1 MAPWETKQFPFFMT
15 KGYQRDLRV
24 TGFIKFLSL
33 RSLKTSILNRNT
45 NCEMDLDSIV
55 SMFQYQMSIITKH
68 FKPQMWI
75 FWSDKQHLG
84 LQIQRLLHKCIQTQQ
99 QDQKCSVEVPPHH
112 PNSHHWWLPW
122 KVLTYLSET
131 TYQRSKKSFELKN
144 TGRRWFLVSLHEERK
159 TSGVRQDQRD
169 FWTSELWNV
178 LKSFQKSHLVANW
191 HKYSRSFLSKITHD
205 RCQDTFWHTVPILGN
220 VSRARWNYAAN
231 IHASLVRS

>member
-1 MAPWETKQFPFFMT
+1 MAPWETNQFPFFMT

-24 TGFIKFLSL
+24 TGFVKFLSL

-122 KVLTYLSET
+122 KVLTYLSKT
-131 TYQRSKKSFELKN
+131 TYQRSKTKIELKIQGGGDSLSLCMRKGFMRQA
-144 TGRRWFLVSLHEERK
+144 TPAGFL
-159 TSGVRQDQRD
+159 D
-169 FWTSELWNV
+169 FRAVKRSEV
-178 LKSFQKSHLVANW
+178 IPKESFGGKLAQV
-191 HKYSRSFLSKITHD
+191 
-205 RCQDTFWHTVPILGN
+205 Q
-220 VSRARWNYAAN
+220 
-231 IHASLVRS
+231 